1 MAQQENKPVEAKGR
15 SDYDTYQTSLTSRYC
30 SAAMSQLFSP
40 RKRHSTWRKLWL
52 DLAESQQS
60 LGIETITDEAISQM
74 KSHLELS
81 DEDFEL
87 AQVEEKRRRHVSP
100 NLDSKYSNSLD
111 PNSAC

>member
-1 MAQQENKPVEAKGR
+1 
-15 SDYDTYQTSLTSRYC
+15 
-30 SAAMSQLFSP
+30 
-40 RKRHSTWRKLWL
+40 
-52 DLAESQQS
+52 
-60 LGIETITDEAISQM
+60 M